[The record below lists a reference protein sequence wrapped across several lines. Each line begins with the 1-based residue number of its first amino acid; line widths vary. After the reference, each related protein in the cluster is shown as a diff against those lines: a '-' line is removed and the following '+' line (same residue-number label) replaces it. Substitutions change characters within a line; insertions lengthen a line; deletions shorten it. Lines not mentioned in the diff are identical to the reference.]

1 MSSACSKPPGARK
14 QDISGPDSMRDTF
27 PFATAYTRSLSLAGG
42 WNCART
48 EAGSIHEK
56 LQDLVDDREPQC
68 DAAVRP
74 TQAEVLKRASEGDK
88 TFNCRRTVGWVVAQ
102 APD

>member
-1 MSSACSKPPGARK
+1 
-14 QDISGPDSMRDTF
+14 MR
-27 PFATAYTRSLSLAGG
+27 SCKHLM
-42 WNCART
+42 
-48 EAGSIHEK
+48 
-56 LQDLVDDREPQC
+56 DDREPQC